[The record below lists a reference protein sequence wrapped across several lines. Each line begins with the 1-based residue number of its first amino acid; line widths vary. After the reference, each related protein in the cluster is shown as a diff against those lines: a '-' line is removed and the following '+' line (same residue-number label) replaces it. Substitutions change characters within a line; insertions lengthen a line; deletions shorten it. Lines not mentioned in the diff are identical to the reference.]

1 MKYAVLGSG
10 AMGFRYGVMLQEN
23 AGVKVDFVDA
33 WEPNIEAVKK
43 NKAVFVF
50 NVIMKMNN

>member
-43 NKAVFVF
+43 TRRCSCST
-50 NVIMKMNN
+50 